1 MSWTER
7 IASNMHWLGRHQES
21 ITCSCSV
28 QGWKDLE
35 SKINSK
41 RWNSLGIGSGQG
53 CCHPSC
59 VTRLMAGNL
68 CIKWTLCNGRNT
80 KIQRTRRHK
89 YKGMFMESETPDG
102 AHELV
107 VVGAHLVAADGF
119 LGLHSHQLLQSQL
132 DFCHQP
138 RQCRC
143 QFTENW
149 QQYPRPI
156 SLLLAM
162 ISISIAIGP
171 HLPSSN
177 PEQMPLLQI
186 CQFSK
191 FHLCFYIKSSQQY
204 LWEQNPDY
212 NFLPAHI
219 FFWHLMLSVKSV
231 FILTEFILTDNYNLS
246 SQYLYLHWL

>member
-1 MSWTER
+1 MRNWHGQLGIGHGEKMYSWPEQ
-7 IASNMHWLGRHQES
+7 IVVASESRAHELSWAHCVRHWLGRHQES

-41 RWNSLGIGSGQG
+41 LWNSWGIGSGQG

-59 VTRLMAGNL
+59 VTRLVAANL
-68 CIKWTLCNGRNT
+68 CIKCTLCNGRNT
-80 KIQRTRRHK
+80 KIQNTRRHK
-89 YKGMFMESETPDG
+89 YKATFMESETPDG

-156 SLLLAM
+156 YQLLAM
-162 ISISIAIGP
+162 IFLFP
-171 HLPSSN
+171 LP
-177 PEQMPLLQI
+177 LGHI
-186 CQFSK
+186 C
-191 FHLCFYIKSSQQY
+191 
-204 LWEQNPDY
+204 
-212 NFLPAHI
+212 LPATQSKCH
-219 FFWHLMLSVKSV
+219 FFRFASFPN
-231 FILTEFILTDNYNLS
+231 FICAFT
-246 SQYLYLHWL
+246 